1 MSEDVS
7 KIWISAGEASG
18 DLHGALLA
26 QPLRARNPGLSL
38 AGMGGPAMVEAK
50 VDVRFSMRQLSLVGG
65 TEILSSLP
73 RILRLLR
80 DTRRTFEEFR
90 PQAVV
95 VIDSPDFHFHV
106 VRRARALGIPVYY
119 YVSPQV
125 WAWRSGRVNFLRK
138 NVRKVLCILPFEQ
151 AFYRERGMEADYV
164 GHPLLDQIP
173 LADLDRL
180 APEPGHI
187 GILPG
192 SRRKEVEGLLPEF
205 AGAVRLLAESQTGL
219 RFSLVRA
226 PGIDPDLLLRHWPQD
241 LPVALVE
248 PEDRYRAMRQSQF
261 VLAASGTV
269 SLETAL
275 VGTPTIIAYKLSPL
289 SYFLARR
296 LIKVKYIGLPNLILD
311 RKVFPELI
319 QEEARAAVMAAIG
332 RMWLAN
338 DTSLPSIRADLA
350 KLRHLVGEPGAAGR
364 AVDLILDDLA
374 ALGAGRG

>member
-26 QPLRARNPGLSL
+26 QALRARNPGLSL
-38 AGMGGPAMVEAK
+38 AGMGGPAMVGAK

-73 RILRLLR
+73 RILKLLR
-80 DTRRTFEEFR
+80 DTRKTFEEFR

-106 VRRARALGIPVYY
+106 VRRARSLGIPVYY

-151 AFYRERGMEADYV
+151 AFYLERGMKADYV

-173 LADLDRL
+173 LADLDSL
-180 APEPGHI
+180 EPEPGHI

-205 AGAVRLLAESQTGL
+205 VGAARLLAGSQAGL

-241 LPVALVE
+241 LPVTLVE

-319 QEEARAAVMAAIG
+319 QEEARDAVMAAIG

-374 ALGAGRG
+374 GLGAGRG

>member
-1 MSEDVS
+1 MSEHIS
-7 KIWISAGEASG
+7 RIWISAGEASG

-26 QPLRARNPGLSL
+26 EALRERIPGLSL
-38 AGMGGPAMVEAK
+38 AGMGGPAMVKAR
-50 VDVRFSMRQLSLVGG
+50 VDVRFPMRLLSLVGA

-73 RILRLLR
+73 RILKLLR
-80 DTRRTFEEFR
+80 DTRRTFEEFK

-106 VRRARALGIPVYY
+106 VRRARTLGIPVYY

-125 WAWRSGRVNFLRK
+125 WAWRSGRVEFLHK

-151 AFYRERGMEADYV
+151 AFYRERGVEADYV

-173 LADLDRL
+173 LAELDRL
-180 APEPGHI
+180 EPEPGRV

-205 AGAVRLLAESQTGL
+205 AGAARLMAASQPGL
-219 RFSLVRA
+219 SFSLVRA
-226 PGIDPDLLLRHWPQD
+226 PGINPDLLLRHWPQD
-241 LPVALVE
+241 LPVTLVQ
-248 PEDRYRAMRQSQF
+248 PGDRYQAMRQSQF
-261 VLAASGTV
+261 VLAASGTA

-296 LIKVKYIGLPNLILD
+296 LINVKYIGLPNLILD

-338 DTSLPSIRADLA
+338 PTSLPNIRADLA
-350 KLRHLVGEPGAAGR
+350 RLRHMLGEPGAATR
-364 AVDLILDDLA
+364 ATALILDDLA
-374 ALGAGRG
+374 SLAAGRD

>member
-1 MSEDVS
+1 MLEDIN

-26 QPLRARNPGLSL
+26 EALRARNPGLSL
-38 AGMGGPAMVEAK
+38 AGMGGPAMVGAK

-73 RILRLLR
+73 RILKLLR
-80 DTRRTFEEFR
+80 DTRKTFEEFR

-106 VRRARALGIPVYY
+106 VRRARSLGIPVYY

-125 WAWRSGRVNFLRK
+125 WAWRSGRVHFLHK

-180 APEPGHI
+180 EPASGRI

-205 AGAVRLLAESQTGL
+205 SGAVRLLAESQPGL

-226 PGIDPDLLLRHWPQD
+226 PGIDPELLLRHWPQD
-241 LPVALVE
+241 LPVDLVE
-248 PEDRYRAMRQSQF
+248 PEARYRAMRQSQF

-338 DTSLPSIRADLA
+338 DTSLPNIRADLA
-350 KLRHLVGEPGAAGR
+350 RLRHLVGEPGAAGR
-364 AVDLILDDLA
+364 AAGLILDDLA

>member
-26 QPLRARNPGLSL
+26 EALRARNPGLSL
-38 AGMGGPAMVEAK
+38 AGMGGPAMVGAK

-73 RILRLLR
+73 RILKLLR
-80 DTRRTFEEFR
+80 DTRKTFEEFR

-125 WAWRSGRVNFLRK
+125 WAWRSGRVNFLHK

-180 APEPGHI
+180 EPEPGRI

-205 AGAVRLLAESQTGL
+205 SGAARLLAENQPGL

-226 PGIDPDLLLRHWPQD
+226 PGIDPELLLRHWPQD
-241 LPVALVE
+241 LPVDLVE
-248 PEDRYRAMRQSQF
+248 PEARYQAMRRSQF

-338 DTSLPSIRADLA
+338 DTSLPNIRADLA
-350 KLRHLVGEPGAAGR
+350 RLRHLVGEPGAAGR
-364 AVDLILDDLA
+364 AAGLILNDLA
-374 ALGAGRG
+374 VLGAGRG